1 MVAGREEYNMFLL
14 FDPVIPLLGLQP
26 GEIHP
31 TRDISFMCKD
41 VHYNNIYDLKKNP
54 NGSRKGD
61 GLVNYCT

>member
-41 VHYNNIYDLKKNP
+41 VHYNNIYDLKKKTLMVQ
-54 NGSRKGD
+54 GKGT
-61 GLVNYCT
+61 G